1 MCTLLICILP
11 LIPFLG
17 GSGRS
22 AWLRAVPRMRQG
34 LGLAQEWGIGGEAR
48 CMVRATLQTCLWE
61 LTNCPRIW
69 LGPLEHLPLPT
80 DTFLSV
86 PT

>member
-1 MCTLLICILP
+1 MHPADLHP
-11 LIPFLG
+11 SPYPFP
-17 GSGRS
+17 GR
-22 AWLRAVPRMRQG
+22 LREECLAIPRMRQG